1 VRDLLQKEIAGLEDR
16 IWKATDEETQQGF
29 DCNTGKDSCTM
40 GTKAKM
46 TLVPVSDADKSLLT
60 KVLGDTVVPK
70 WAARCPGDCVP
81 NWNESVGKILNI
93 QAKAN

>member
-1 VRDLLQKEIAGLEDR
+1 
-16 IWKATDEETQQGF
+16 
-29 DCNTGKDSCTM
+29 
-40 GTKAKM
+40 M

-81 NWNESVGKILNI
+81 NWNDSVGKILNI

>member
-1 VRDLLQKEIAGLEDR
+1 
-16 IWKATDEETQQGF
+16 
-29 DCNTGKDSCTM
+29 
-40 GTKAKM
+40 
-46 TLVPVSDADKSLLT
+46 
-60 KVLGDTVVPK
+60 VLSDTVVPK